1 MQVRKALKSQEVYEN
16 FLRCLV
22 LFNQEVVS
30 SAELVQLATPFLGR
44 FPELLRWFKEF
55 LGHTESATTSAG
67 GTSAYQ
73 SLHSSALDNSASSA
87 NNVGR
92 QDRSAGDLAMEIG
105 RQKCYYFMLKH
116 AL

>member
-1 MQVRKALKSQEVYEN
+1 MYEN

-22 LFNQEVVS
+22 LFNQEVIS
-30 SAELVQLATPFLGR
+30 SAELVHLATPFLGR

-55 LGHTESATTSAG
+55 LGHNDSSATTSSG

-73 SLHSSALDNSASSA
+73 SLHSSALDNSGSG
-87 NNVGR
+87 NVGR

-105 RQKCYYFMLKH
+105 EHLI
-116 AL
+116 